1 MKLGPRLLVEIVRAV
16 QEGFAEC
23 KDISELLRTLEV
35 DVDPEKPEEVELA
48 SYIQLRRG
56 GY

>member
-35 DVDPEKPEEVELA
+35 DVDPERPEEVELA